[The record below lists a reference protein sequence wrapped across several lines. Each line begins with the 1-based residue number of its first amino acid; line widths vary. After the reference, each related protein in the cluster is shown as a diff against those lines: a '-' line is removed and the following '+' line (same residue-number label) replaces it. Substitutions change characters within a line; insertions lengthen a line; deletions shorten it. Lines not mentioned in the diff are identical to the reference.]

1 MSGYDDLVKENQEI
15 RKQLITL
22 SRCIR
27 NIQDVAIEEDLS
39 IELKVLL
46 ASVPVVYLHP
56 PMYPF

>member
-1 MSGYDDLVKENQEI
+1 MCSRKDLVTENQEI

-22 SRCIR
+22 SRHIR

-46 ASVPVVYLHP
+46 ASVPVAYLHP

>member
-1 MSGYDDLVKENQEI
+1 MCDCEDLINENREI
-15 RKQLITL
+15 REQLITL
-22 SRCIR
+22 SRHIR

-46 ASVPVVYLHP
+46 ASVPVAYLHP

>member
-1 MSGYDDLVKENQEI
+1 MCSCNDLVKENQEL
-15 RKQLITL
+15 RQQLITL

-27 NIQDVAIEEDLS
+27 TIQDIAIEEDLS

-46 ASVPVVYLHP
+46 ASVPVAYLHP

>member
-1 MSGYDDLVKENQEI
+1 MDICEDLIKENKEL

-27 NIQDVAIEEDLS
+27 NIQDTAIEEDLS

-46 ASVPVVYLHP
+46 ASVPVAYLHP
-56 PMYPF
+56 PLYPL

>member
-1 MSGYDDLVKENQEI
+1 MCCYKELIIENKEL
-15 RKQLITL
+15 REQLITL

-27 NIQDVAIEEDLS
+27 RIQDCAVDDDIS

-46 ASVPVVYLHP
+46 ASVPVSHLHP

>member
-1 MSGYDDLVKENQEI
+1 MDICEDLIKENKEL

-46 ASVPVVYLHP
+46 ASVPVAYLSSSL
-56 PMYPF
+56 Y